1 MEMVKSVNVTVRE
14 GVMYI
19 QLNRPEDENRI
30 NREAIELIGAALER
44 ADTDET
50 VKVVVLR
57 GNKEYFCSGGRVDPG
72 CSQEEKDKYA
82 QAIRNMQ
89 QKLMEIKAPVI
100 AAVEGDCVA
109 GGNDL
114 LASAD
119 IAVAKKGVRFGF
131 PEILHGGFPVM
142 VMINTIDV
150 IPKKRLLPAFY
161 GGELFGTE
169 EALAYGL
176 ITCVAEEEKFEDT
189 LKHYIDMIVSKPAR
203 QIRLGRQAYYHMVPM
218 NYEERVA
225 YGSETLGNV
234 LKEQAQYG
242 K

>member
-1 MEMVKSVNVTVRE
+1 MEKEKPVNVDVRD
-14 GVMYI
+14 GVMYV

-44 ADTDET
+44 ADTDEV
-50 VKVVVLR
+50 VKVVVLK
-57 GNKEYFCSGGRVDPG
+57 GNKEHFCSGGRVDPG

-100 AAVEGDCVA
+100 AAVEGNCVA

-161 GGELFGTE
+161 SGELFGTD

-189 LKHYIDMIVSKPAR
+189 LKYYIDMILSKPAQ
-203 QIRLGRQAYYHMVPM
+203 QIKMGRQAYYHMVPM
-218 NYEERVA
+218 NYEERVD

-234 LKEQAQYG
+234 LKEQEKYG